1 VSTIAGSG
9 VVELEIPPGSA
20 YVAIVRLAIAAL
32 ARGAGLE
39 EEAVEELKIALS
51 EACTN
56 AVLVHEEASIPDPVT
71 IRWIEEADRLVVE
84 VSDHGPADES
94 TFEGN
99 QFDSQGFSTRL
110 VMSRVLLAA
119 LIDSCDFIPQ
129 PEGGTVTRLVVLR
142 GAQPS

>member
-1 VSTIAGSG
+1 VSTVAGAG

-39 EEAVEELKIALS
+39 EEEVEELKIALS

-71 IRWIEEADRLVVE
+71 IRWIEEADRFVVE
-84 VSDHGPADES
+84 VNDHGPAEGTDQGDE
-94 TFEGN
+94 
-99 QFDSQGFSTRL
+99 FDSQGFSSRL

-119 LIDSCDFIPQ
+119 LIDSCDFVPQ
-129 PEGGTVTRLVVLR
+129 PEGGTVTRLVVLK
-142 GAQPS
+142 GAKPA